1 MTAVHLRP
9 AAVLLRAPLELGTTG
24 LAALRLTVRPL
35 ADAAELARWRDAC
48 VARLVERA
56 HARVPFVRRLLE
68 RGGVAPRDVRS
79 VRALAALPVTSWR
92 DVQDATIADRTACD
106 AAAERLLDRS
116 TSGSTG
122 ERVAVKRTWAEER
135 LLNAFRWRAL
145 RDYGHR
151 ARDRRAAVHFLSG
164 EDPRDDAS
172 LHRLAQRLGLLRRR
186 VFDAIGDPGFADGV
200 AAYAPDVVTGMASA
214 LARLA
219 DDADARG
226 HHLHPRFVVSG
237 GELLTAPLRR
247 RIERLGAPIHDT
259 YGANEVNLIAWQ
271 CPRGAGTYHVCDD
284 ALVVEV
290 LGPGDRPVA
299 VGEQGEV
306 VVTSLHAHAMPVLRY
321 RLGDVAV
328 RGPDR
333 CPCGAPFS
341 TLLAIGGRTF
351 DTFALENG
359 VALHPWEILAAI
371 DAQLGWVRSCQMV
384 QTARDAIELRVV
396 PAAVAPPA
404 AVGRMED
411 AARSALAGRA
421 RFTVRLV
428 AAIAAG
434 PSGKVRPFVAL
445 GAGVGRDA
453 AAPEGERT

>member
-1 MTAVHLRP
+1 MTTARRRP
-9 AAVLLRAPLELGTTG
+9 AALLARAPAELGASG
-24 LAALRLTVRPL
+24 IAALRLTVRPL
-35 ADAAELARWRDAC
+35 AEAADLARWRDAC

-68 RGGVAPRDVRS
+68 RGGVTPRDVRS
-79 VRALAALPVTSWR
+79 VSALAALPVTSRR
-92 DVQDATIADRTACD
+92 DVQEATVVDRTACD
-106 AAAERLLDRS
+106 VAAEWLLDRS

-122 ERVAVKRTWAEER
+122 ERVTVKRTWVEER

-145 RDYGHR
+145 RDYGYR
-151 ARDRRAAVHFLSG
+151 ARDRRAQVHFLSG
-164 EDPRDDAS
+164 EDPRDDQS
-172 LHRLAQRLGLLRRR
+172 LQRLAQRLGLLRRR
-186 VFDAIGDPGFADGV
+186 VFDAIGDPALADGV
-200 AAYAPDVVTGMASA
+200 AAFGPDVVTGMASA

-219 DDADARG
+219 DALDVRG
-226 HHLHPRFVVSG
+226 SRVRPRFVVSG
-237 GELLTAPLRR
+237 GELLTTPLRD
-247 RIERLGAPIHDT
+247 RIARLGAPIHDT
-259 YGANEVNLIAWQ
+259 YGCNEVNLIAWQ

-284 ALVVEV
+284 ALLLEV
-290 LGPGDRPVA
+290 LGPDDRPVA
-299 VGEQGEV
+299 VGEPGEV

-351 DTFALENG
+351 DTFPLENG

-396 PAAVAPPA
+396 PAAEASPA
-404 AVGRMED
+404 VVGRMED

-421 RFTVRLV
+421 RFAVRLV
-428 AAIAAG
+428 EAIEAA
-434 PSGKVRPFVAL
+434 PSGKARPFVAL
-445 GAGVGRDA
+445 GGADNAGTIA
-453 AAPEGERT
+453 